1 LIALGTL
8 LDSGD
13 ARVVGYLAE
22 DRPGVEWERE
32 IQKVIQALGQLMWR
46 CRIWGLTCWFSVS
59 LVQYFLFF
67 SLEW

>member
-1 LIALGTL
+1 EGLALIALGTL

-32 IQKVIQALGQLMWR
+32 IQKVIQALGQLMW
-46 CRIWGLTCWFSVS
+46 
-59 LVQYFLFF
+59 
-67 SLEW
+67 